1 VTRLVAVRLTER
13 ARSATVSTRG
23 RELADAVAAGDVD
36 PWTAADEL
44 LGIDDR
50 RAADPAGGAG
60 R

>member
-13 ARSATVSTRG
+13 ARAATGSARG

-36 PWTAADEL
+36 PWSAADEL
-44 LGIDDR
+44 LGDATELG
-50 RAADPAGGAG
+50 RAV